1 MLKTTLSIVLI
12 IIGVCYPAIVYFG
25 LAYFELN
32 TVLLALL
39 GVLVLRIM
47 LTRKKVTIAPW
58 FIPASLL
65 GGMCLVG
72 AIVWQSTLIASLYPV
87 IISSVMLVSF
97 SYSLWRGPSV
107 IETFARL
114 QEPELDERGVRY
126 TRKVTQVW
134 CGFFVINIGIASW
147 TVFSQD
153 LALWALYNG
162 FISYCLMG
170 VLLGGEFIFRQ
181 WYKQRAQS

>member
-1 MLKTTLSIVLI
+1 M
-12 IIGVCYPAIVYFG
+12 IGVLYPVIVYFG
-25 LAYFELN
+25 LEYFELN

-39 GVLVLRIM
+39 GVLVLRIILSKGH
-47 LTRKKVTIAPW
+47 LTMAPW
-58 FIPASLL
+58 FIPASFL
-65 GGMCLVG
+65 GGACLVG

-87 IISSVMLVSF
+87 IVSAVMLVSF
-97 SYSLWRGPSV
+97 SYSLWRGPSA

-114 QEPELDERGVRY
+114 QEPQLDERGVRY

-147 TVFSQD
+147 TVYSED

-170 VLLGGEFIFRQ
+170 ILLGGELIFRQ